1 LWPPA
6 CDIALLHVRLGET
19 DLGGKDAG
27 IARLI
32 LVNGPPASGKSTL
45 ARRYVDDHDG
55 AALVEVDVLRM
66 TLPNWEKDEATRL
79 AAAELARVVIAE
91 HLGAGRDVVMAQYF
105 GRLGYIVLLD
115 DVAREHGATFVE
127 VILSTG
133 AAVAIDRFRARRR
146 AMAERGEIHPER
158 DIAEADVE
166 TFILDAVERLTRL
179 PTARPESR
187 VIPVDPEAS
196 EDEVYRRLRSVL
208 GDRSRP

>member
-1 LWPPA
+1 MTGRDGPSRSSSTRA
-6 CDIALLHVRLGET
+6 VS
-19 DLGGKDAG
+19 KDAG

-55 AALVEVDVLRM
+55 AALVEVDTLQM
-66 TLPNWEKDEATRL
+66 TLPNWEKDEAMRL
-79 AAAELARVVIAE
+79 AAAELAGAAIVE

-105 GRLGYIVLLD
+105 GRLGYIVLLE

-133 AAVAIDRFRARRR
+133 AAIAIDRFWARRR
-146 AMAERGEIHPER
+146 AMAERGERHPER
-158 DIAEADVE
+158 DIADADIE
-166 TFILDAVERLTRL
+166 TFILDAVQRLTRL

-187 VIPVDPEAS
+187 VVPLDLEAS

-208 GDRSRP
+208 GEKGQP